1 MKKRSSFMTAFV
13 TGFAGFVLVATQ
25 AAAQVLFSAGT
36 YTQDFNSL
44 PNAATV
50 TSNQWVNGVTLSG
63 WYARAQNSAGGAG
76 AVGDS
81 TGATNITTDT
91 GSSGTGRF
99 YSYGIAGIN
108 PVTDRALG
116 SVCSGTSGSI
126 AYGLRFTNDTGVA
139 LTNFNITYTG
149 EQWRNGGN
157 ASLAAQPLAFS
168 YRIDSTA
175 IADSDPAS
183 ALTWTPVTAL
193 NFISPTTNNQ
203 ATALD
208 GNNAT
213 NRIALTFKISGVV
226 LIAGQEIFFRWLDL
240 NDAGNDHAL
249 AIDDLSIS
257 FETNLAAVA
266 TAPVITVNP
275 ASQTVGAGNG
285 ATFNVTA
292 TGTQPFTY
300 SWYVT
305 NAGVSEL
312 VGTASSFTTNN
323 LPLAAS
329 GTKLYVV
336 LTNSVGSATSAVAT
350 LTVTNVSAVF
360 TNIAYLHTL
369 QNANFVLTNTT
380 TLFSAT
386 GIVTTTDNLTSG
398 ATVSFHIQDE
408 TGGID
413 VFHYT
418 ANGPFLGGVPN
429 AGDLVRVTAPLAQF
443 NGLTEFAPTNAN
455 PTHEITVL
463 SSGNP
468 IPAPAVFDFTT
479 INPAVMESFYEG
491 RLVVVSNVFLAV
503 TNVSGV
509 VIAGQSIYMTNL
521 VGQTFRLI
529 NPTPAIEPQGFPVP
543 AFAASV
549 RGVISQSDNAVP
561 LDSGYSMYLL
571 RSSDIEA
578 GTPPTAPTP
587 ESLQISV
594 SGGNAVMTWTSP
606 LFNLQASPSVT
617 GTYTNIPGAT
627 SPYSYPISGGERY
640 FRLAYP

>member
-1 MKKRSSFMTAFV
+1 MTAFV
-13 TGFAGFVLVATQ
+13 TSVAGCLLMANQVK
-25 AAAQVLFSAGT
+25 AQVSLSAGT
-36 YTQDFNSL
+36 YSQNFDTL
-44 PNAATV
+44 PNV
-50 TSNQWVNGVTLSG
+50 VVSSNSWVNGTTLSG
-63 WYARAQNSAGGAG
+63 WYANTTNLNALSFGYNGEITNLVANLG
-76 AVGDS
+76 S
-81 TGATNITTDT
+81 T
-91 GSSGTGRF
+91 SSGF
-99 YSYGIAGIN
+99 LYSYGANGLG
-108 PVTDRALG
+108 DRALG
-116 SVCSGTSGSI
+116 SQAVNAMAASGLPAL
-126 AYGLRFTNDTGVA
+126 AYGIRFTNDTGVA
-139 LTNFNITYTG
+139 LTNFTISYTG
-149 EQWRNGGN
+149 EQWRNAG
-157 ASLAAQPLAFS
+157 AAVAHTLAFS
-168 YRIDSTA
+168 YRIDNA
-175 IADSDPAS
+175 PIVNADSSSVSTWVAVPALS
-183 ALTWTPVTAL
+183 FASPV
-193 NFISPTTNNQ
+193 FS
-203 ATALD
+203 ATAASLD
-208 GNNAT
+208 GNLGA
-213 NRIALTFKISGVV
+213 NRTVFSPVILGGFVV
-226 LIAGQEIFFRWLDL
+226 LPGQEIFFRWLDT
-240 NDAGNDHAL
+240 NESGNDHAL
-249 AIDDLSIS
+249 AIDDLTIA
-257 FETNLAAVA
+257 FETNATAVA
-266 TAPVITVNP
+266 SAPSIATPP
-275 ASQTVGAGNG
+275 ANATIGAGG
-285 ATFNVTA
+285 SATFTVTA
-292 TGTQPFTY
+292 NGTQPLSY
-300 SWYVT
+300 YWYATNSGVT
-305 NAGVSEL
+305 DY
-312 VGTASSFTTNN
+312 VGSSASFTTN
-323 LPLAAS
+323 LVPLAAS
-329 GTKLYVV
+329 GYQFFVIV
-336 LTNSVGSATSAVAT
+336 TNVAGAATSSVAT
-350 LTVTNVSAVF
+350 ITVTNVVPVI
-360 TNIAYLHTL
+360 TNIAYLRTL

-443 NGLTEFAPTNAN
+443 NGLLEFAPTNAN

-479 INPAVMESFYEG
+479 INPAVMESTYEG

-509 VIAGQSIYMTNL
+509 VIAGQSIFMTNL
-521 VGQTFRLI
+521 SGQTFRLI
-529 NPTPAIEPQGFPVP
+529 NPTPAIDPQGLPVP

-549 RGVISQSDNAVP
+549 RGVMSQSDNAVP

-587 ESLQISV
+587 ESLQIAV
-594 SGGNAVMTWTSP
+594 SGGNAVLTWTSP